1 MRLRGLSLRQL
12 RSSAAYPMLKPLVQ
26 TLFQLSL
33 SVASFSRSE
42 MGILDLLRITI
53 DVKEM
58 KVKKDRFV

>member
-1 MRLRGLSLRQL
+1 
-12 RSSAAYPMLKPLVQ
+12 MLKPLVQ